1 MRPTD
6 ISGSGSGRDEW
17 DEPTRNDSTHDTAPH
32 DLIGLARISAV
43 REPGDVLRLAY
54 GEGQEDAIRALY
66 AVLRTAR
73 RPPLT
78 TGEQDAIVLA
88 VRQRLTRL

>member
-1 MRPTD
+1 LASRPPF
-6 ISGSGSGRDEW
+6 DEW
-17 DEPTRNDSTHDTAPH
+17 EEPTRNDSTHDTAPH
-32 DLIGLARISAV
+32 DLIGLARISSV

-66 AVLRTAR
+66 GVLRAAR
-73 RPPLT
+73 RPLT